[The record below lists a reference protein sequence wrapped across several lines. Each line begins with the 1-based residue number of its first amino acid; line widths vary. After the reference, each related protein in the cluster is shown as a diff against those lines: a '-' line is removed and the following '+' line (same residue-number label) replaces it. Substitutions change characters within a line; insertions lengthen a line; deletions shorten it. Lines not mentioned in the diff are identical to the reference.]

1 MKLEILLLGALL
13 NRPSTG
19 YELKKFFDTHGRF
32 ARSNTTMS
40 QAYRTLAAMEKRGW
54 VEHTIEER
62 PGASNAKRYH
72 VTEEGHTVFIDWL
85 TRPYNPPTRFQDPD
99 LYARLGGAGF
109 MTVEQVL
116 AILDVEINTRVAEV
130 ARYRHRDRSRH
141 DEPPRGYDV
150 ALGNQMDEWLHR
162 RGAEAMDRHIASL
175 IELRRRLLDG
185 EPLNQDAP
193 PTIVRTEED
202 AR

>member
-13 NRPSTG
+13 SRPSTG

-32 ARSNTTMS
+32 LRSNTTMS
-40 QAYRTLAAMEKRGW
+40 QAYRTLAAMEERGW
-54 VEHTIEER
+54 AEHTLEER

-85 TRPYNPPTRFQDPD
+85 TRPYHPPSRFQDPD
-99 LYARLGGAGF
+99 LFARLGNAGF
-109 MTVEQVL
+109 MTVERVIG
-116 AILDVEINTRVAEV
+116 ILDVEIDTRLAEV
-130 ARYRHRDRSRH
+130 ARYRHRDRTWAT
-141 DEPPRGYDV
+141 ETPPGYD
-150 ALGNQMDEWLHR
+150 AELGGQIAEWLHR

-185 EPLNQDAP
+185 EPIN
-193 PTIVRTEED
+193 EEP
-202 AR
+202 AGEEATR